1 MCVRKMKTMIA
12 AMAAAMASAMSFA
25 ATVVYENDFAT
36 RRSEVAPPGS
46 VWATYEYDKGGPV
59 AYDYDTTSSFS
70 RYTGMYPWQ
79 GTGSGTVSFS
89 QQDGWIKKYRGT
101 GNRYVNRGRTSIT
114 DEDDPAV
121 VYSAKDNSSTGAL
134 FQTVLILHPLRNVF
148 TNGIIKAQFDIR
160 QPDSPDNVSKFAWFR
175 LVTEQNMKNDNTNW
189 DHFPIEAGLSAGRW
203 TAAWRKDGG
212 SDGERQLNTLISSVQ
227 ELNWYRC
234 VITCNL
240 DEQTSDVAVYE
251 LGLSRISMDAV
262 PPGAAKASRTGL
274 LFRKNL
280 DATTGGINGI
290 GLRFAYT
297 DTNGYYGEEGFNT
310 NAAYMCDNIKVSWK
324 APGAASFMDCYR
336 NDFSKSMRRT
346 IDGSSEL
353 VHNYVQTEADETSTF
368 TYGSELVRASN
379 VLNSTKPYPPAASEG
394 LSAGNALQKPGVD
407 GWRFGGRKNMT
418 GPIVVTTNGSNRV
431 GLMTRYCQCLQ
442 PMCEDI
448 TNGIVKM
455 ECDMRMP
462 QTWNARQTTL
472 FLTSNRGYD
481 TEHSFGLY
489 NYLGVGLSPA
499 DGSLGATYSIA
510 NSTPT
515 VLACETGSG
524 KEAVYN
530 PSWASK
536 FTALEWYRIQ
546 IFVDL
551 DATNYWYHVYDI
563 GASAPSNPD
572 SYADSTDTANAIVS
586 SEKIGFYVSSN
597 PTTQDNPI
605 LRHGYGIG
613 AYGVLNWQNPTSAA
627 NAMYFDNVRLWT
639 TNAVSGGWDLVF
651 KNDFSTTVRNIRRKS
666 VKLLNSSY
674 LDRPEYGE
682 DGWASTPTYNV
693 SPRVA
698 GENAALYSGDDY
710 VALVHP
716 IGCNVKSGL
725 LHVQYDVR
733 LPVFWPSSP
742 NYFRFQLGNGTLA
755 SASTWK
761 VNAYRCGSHRT
772 IRADFQVNSAA
783 DSTTGVKN
791 KTDIVVQD
799 GTGVGGDGTTLK
811 EQLGSSYIGHWI
823 RMRIEANMSNK
834 TYSILAYDM
843 GTEQPTL
850 AAADGTLLKSWD
862 GLHFNFNDPISYLYI
877 MTGKTTSFAPW
888 RSDMPGALLV
898 ANIRITH
905 EKPGTMVTLK

>member
-1 MCVRKMKTMIA
+1 MRVQKMKTMIA
-12 AMAAAMASAMSFA
+12 AMTAALASAMSFA

-59 AYDYDTTSSFS
+59 AYDYDTTSFNNL
-70 RYTGMYPWQ
+70 TGMYPWQ
-79 GTGSGTVSFS
+79 GTASGTVDYS
-89 QQDGWIKKYRGT
+89 QQDGWIKKYRGVT
-101 GNRYVNRGRTSIT
+101 NRWINRGRTSIT

-121 VYSAKDNSSTGAL
+121 VFSTKDNSSAEANS
-134 FQTVLILHPLRNVF
+134 QTILILHPLRNVF
-148 TNGIIKAQFDIR
+148 TNGILKAQFDIR
-160 QPDSPDNVSKFAWFR
+160 QPDSSDNKSKFSWFR
-175 LVTEQNMKNDNTNW
+175 LVTEENMKNDNTHW
-189 DHFPIEAGLSAGRW
+189 DYYPIESGLSAGRW
-203 TAAWRKDGG
+203 TAAWRKEGG
-212 SDGERQLNTLISSVQ
+212 SDGERQLNDLFSPAQ
-227 ELNWYRC
+227 ALHWYRC

-240 DEQTSDVAVYE
+240 DTKTSDVEVYD
-251 LGLSRISMDAV
+251 LGLSRISMDAA
-262 PPGAAKASRTGL
+262 PPGAAKARQTGL
-274 LFRKNL
+274 LFRKDL
-280 DATTGGINGI
+280 DDTTGGINGI
-290 GLRFAYT
+290 GMRFAYT
-297 DTNGYYGEEGFNT
+297 DTNGYYGEEGFNAD
-310 NAAYMCDNIKVSWK
+310 AAYMYDNIKVSWK
-324 APGAASFMDCYR
+324 APGATAFEECYR

-379 VLNSTKPYPPAASEG
+379 VFNNTKPYLPSAPEG
-394 LSAGNALQKPGVD
+394 LSAGDALQKPGVD
-407 GWRFGGRKNMT
+407 GWRIGGRKNMT

-431 GLMTRYCQCLQ
+431 GLMTQYCQCLQ

-462 QTWNARQTTL
+462 QTWTARQATL
-472 FLTSNRGYD
+472 FLTSNKGYD
-481 TEHSFGLY
+481 TEHSFGFY

-499 DGSLGATYSIA
+499 DGSGGSTYSIA

-536 FTALEWYRIQ
+536 FKALEWYRIQ

-563 GASAPSNPD
+563 GNSAPSNPD
-572 SYADSTDTANAIVS
+572 SYDSTDTANALVS
-586 SEKIGFYVSSN
+586 SEKIGFYVSSK
-597 PTTQDNPI
+597 PTTQSNSI

-613 AYGVLNWQNPTSAA
+613 AYGVLNWQSPTA
-627 NAMYFDNVRLWT
+627 NNAIYFDNVRLWT
-639 TNAVSGGWDLVF
+639 TNAVSGGWNLVF

-666 VKLLNSSY
+666 VKLLNSNY

-682 DGWASTPTYNV
+682 DGWASTPTYYV

-710 VALVHP
+710 VSLVHP
-716 IGCNVKSGL
+716 IGCAVKSGL

-742 NYFRFQLGNGTLA
+742 NYFRFQLGNGALA

-772 IRADFQVNSAA
+772 IRAEFQANSAA
-783 DSTTGVKN
+783 DGTTGVKN
-791 KTDIVVQD
+791 KTDITVQD

-811 EQLGSSYIGHWI
+811 EQLGNSYIGHWI
-823 RMRIEANMSNK
+823 RMKIEANMSKK
-834 TYSILAYDM
+834 TYSISACDM

-850 AAADGTLLKSWD
+850 ATADGTLLKTWE
-862 GLHFNFNDPISYLYI
+862 GLHFNFNDPISHLSI

-888 RSDMPGALLV
+888 RSDMPGALLLD
-898 ANIRITH
+898 NIRITH
-905 EKPGTMVTLK
+905 DKVGILFSIR